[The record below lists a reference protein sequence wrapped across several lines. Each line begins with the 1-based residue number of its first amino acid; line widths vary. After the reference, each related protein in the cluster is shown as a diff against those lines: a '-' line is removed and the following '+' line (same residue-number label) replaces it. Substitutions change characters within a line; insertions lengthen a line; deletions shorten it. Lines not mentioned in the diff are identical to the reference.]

1 MDKNDLTYFEDL
13 ESTGITCPHE
23 DAFQANGDKTY
34 FRVLKGVEITSESFL
49 PTPVKNDRPLPPQ
62 CDACILKSVS
72 IYDNL
77 EGLINGYFRLPSNKG
92 KKKRIGVL
100 KLNPHDG
107 MLKQTFGANH
117 HSWWRSTAF
126 DHTQVEIKEITI

>member
-1 MDKNDLTYFEDL
+1 MEKNELAYFEDL

-23 DAFQANGDKTY
+23 DAFQANGDKIY
-34 FRVLKGVEITSESFL
+34 FRVLKGDEITSESFL
-49 PTPVKNDRPLPPQ
+49 PTPIKNERPLPPQ

-72 IYDNL
+72 IYDDL

-92 KKKRIGVL
+92 KKKRIGIL
-100 KLNPHDG
+100 KLNSRDG

-126 DHTQVEIKEITI
+126 DHTKVEMKEIVL